1 MEALSAIK
9 WGTAVLDEA
18 QFIKNPESLRAKAAY
33 RLDAEFRVIS
43 TGTPVENHLGDLWSI
58 FHFLNPDLFGTWKG
72 FQRRFVRSIERD
84 NDLRA
89 KQELRDLVKPYVLR
103 RTKSQVLDDLPPLT
117 SVRHEVRLSE
127 VESQQYAVL
136 RKQIW
141 EKLHNASVKRYNK
154 LEILAEITRLRRFC
168 CHPRLVFL

>member
-1 MEALSAIK
+1 
-9 WGTAVLDEA
+9 
-18 QFIKNPESLRAKAAY
+18 
-33 RLDAEFRVIS
+33 
-43 TGTPVENHLGDLWSI
+43 
-58 FHFLNPDLFGTWKG
+58 
-72 FQRRFVRSIERD
+72 
-84 NDLRA
+84 
-89 KQELRDLVKPYVLR
+89 
-103 RTKSQVLDDLPPLT
+103 T

-168 CHPRLVFL
+168 CHPRLVFPEAELDSSKIDAFIELVEELRENGHQALVFSQFVDFLSLVRGQLDDRAIPYLYLDGSTSRPA